1 MRVSAANN
9 LSLALAAALCIVMI
23 APAAR
28 AASYHALL
36 CGSGGE
42 AEYSEKFRDWGM
54 RLRDTLVMR
63 LGVPAGNVVLLTEPE
78 TDIQTPA
85 LTTTNLK
92 SIRAVFAAMSDSV
105 TPDDD
110 LFVYFIGHGSYLKN
124 ISKFHVPGADLT
136 ADELDELL
144 QAIPARRTIVLNG
157 TSSSAGFINVLSGE
171 GRVICTATKSVSEIN
186 ATEFMGFFIE
196 GLEDGSAD
204 RNHDDRISFLEAC
217 EQASELTASWY
228 TSEGLIA
235 TEHAILDDNG
245 DGLGS
250 RLPIEIFDLSAEED
264 EDTAGGD
271 EILDGALARQC
282 YIKDYSFHPNVPQE
296 LIDTY
301 LSALV
306 EVEALKAEKL
316 QLAEEA
322 YFAQLE
328 EVLLKA
334 ARSNRKIRSYNAL
347 LDADS

>member
-1 MRVSAANN
+1 MRASAGRS
-9 LSLALAAALCIVMI
+9 LSLALAAAALCMVMI

-42 AEYSEKFRDWGM
+42 AEYSEKFRDWGN

-63 LGVPAGNVVLLTEPE
+63 LGVPIDNLVLLTEPE
-78 TDIQTPA
+78 TDNAPA
-85 LTTTNLK
+85 LTTINLE

-124 ISKFHVPGADLT
+124 ISKFHIPGADLT
-136 ADELDELL
+136 ADELGALL
-144 QAIPARRTIVLNG
+144 EAIPARRTIVLNG

-171 GRVICTATKSVSEIN
+171 GRVICAATKSVSEIN

-228 TSEGLIA
+228 STEGLIA

-250 RLPIEIFDLSAEED
+250 RLPIEIFDLSTEED
-264 EDTAGGD
+264 EDNTGGD
-271 EILDGALARQC
+271 EFLDGALARQC
-282 YIKDYSFHPNVPQE
+282 YIKDYSFHPSVPQE

-306 EVEALKAEKL
+306 EVETLKGEKL

-328 EVLLKA
+328 ELLLKA
-334 ARSNRKIRSYNAL
+334 ARTNREIRSYNAL